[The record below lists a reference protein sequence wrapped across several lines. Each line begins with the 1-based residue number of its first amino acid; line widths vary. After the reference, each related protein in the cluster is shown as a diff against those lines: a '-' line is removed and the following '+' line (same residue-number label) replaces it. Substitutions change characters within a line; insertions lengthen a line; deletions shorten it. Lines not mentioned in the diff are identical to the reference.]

1 MAALRLAL
9 LGVPL
14 MSCVGRPPPVPAT
27 VGAAV
32 SGIYRNM
39 FVEAGYAPSAVDA
52 KIAAAFSQLY
62 INGDPS
68 TQRIYFEQPGNATAY
83 VSDMKNNDV
92 RTEGMG
98 YGLMVM
104 LQLGDQ
110 PRFDRIWAWVKRF
123 MYHGDWNDPL
133 YGWSAW
139 HCYHNGTVIDEGPA
153 PDGETCEEGFILR
166 GGLRPSSAPPP
177 SPQGLLRRCSS
188 PRAGG
193 ATRAAGSTTRP
204 RRTRS

>member
-1 MAALRLAL
+1 MS
-9 LGVPL
+9 GV
-14 MSCVGRPPPVPAT
+14 
-27 VGAAV
+27 
-32 SGIYRNM
+32 YRNM
-39 FVEAGYAPSAVDA
+39 FVEAGYASSAVDA

-62 INGDPS
+62 VNGDPV

-123 MYHGDWNDPL
+123 MFHGHWNDPL

-139 HCYHNGTVIDEGPA
+139 HCYHNGSVIDEGPA
-153 PDGETCEEGFILR
+153 PDGETCEGCDRSARYPAWNDSVSAVVIVMQ
-166 GGLRPSSAPPP
+166 GSLRP
-177 SPQGLLRRCSS
+177 CSS
-188 PRAGG
+188 LRSAGV
-193 ATRAAGSTTRP
+193 TQAAGSITRP
-204 RRTRS
+204 KLTQS